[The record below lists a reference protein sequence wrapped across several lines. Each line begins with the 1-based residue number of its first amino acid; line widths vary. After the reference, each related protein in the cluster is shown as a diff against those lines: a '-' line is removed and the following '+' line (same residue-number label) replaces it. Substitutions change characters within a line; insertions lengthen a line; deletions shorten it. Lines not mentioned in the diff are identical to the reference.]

1 MIYHGTSGKKYQTIE
16 KHLGKGAE
24 GIVYPIANASG
35 SVAKIYPP
43 EKKSPE
49 DMKILHRKLQVM
61 LKMKFDPYLNED
73 GTRSLIATWPE
84 DILYDSQGRFA
95 GYVMPALPRNA
106 RSVVVASRPSERNCM
121 LFNNY
126 SWNDSIRTAYN
137 LARKLAYLH
146 RNNIVVGDMNSK
158 NIRVTPDAGVIF
170 IDTDSFDIASPDG
183 TRLKCTVGMP
193 EVCPAEILGKDMRKG
208 GNTFTVYTDRFALAV
223 HIFLLLCNNFHPFNV
238 DSTNG
243 KDTVSSS
250 ILRTNIADG
259 KCPYV
264 KGKAGPVG
272 APSMDL
278 LPDYIMVLF
287 KRAFGYTASTAVRRE
302 TIAHRPTADEWADA
316 LKKLLDEPK
325 ATCRRNA
332 EHTYLKKLH
341 SCPWC
346 LQEKVIAASNRQ
358 NSPAPAS
365 PTKPANIPMRP
376 ATASASASGAAV
388 AAKQVY
394 MPAKS
399 QSSHHSLLPLGLF
412 LYIMLP
418 TVAAGLLTMLLN
430 QAFRITI
437 PYWATLPG
445 AVVAGGFMLYRVID
459 SYSRNSFF
467 SRSFLVLPATILAAV
482 AIMVGYVVVTE
493 IVLPIINFLINA
505 VNFLHD
511 MTQNPFR

>member
-1 MIYHGTSGKKYQTIE
+1 MIYIGKNGRKYQTSE
-16 KHLGKGAE
+16 KHLGKGGE
-24 GIVYPIANASG
+24 GVVYPIENASG

-49 DMKILHRKLQVM
+49 DMKMLHRKLQVM
-61 LKMKFDPYLNED
+61 LGMKFDPYQSE
-73 GTRSLIATWPE
+73 GGIRSLTATWPE

-95 GYVMPALPRNA
+95 GYVMPALPQGA
-106 RSVVVASRPSERNCM
+106 KSLVVACRTAERDCM
-121 LFNNY
+121 LFKNY

-137 LARKLAYLH
+137 LAKKVAYLH
-146 RNNIVVGDMNSK
+146 HNNIVIGDMNSK
-158 NIRVTPDAGVIF
+158 NIQVTPDAGITF

-183 TRLKCTVGMP
+183 TRFKCTVGMP
-193 EVCPAEILGKDMRKG
+193 EVWPAEIQGKDMRKG

-238 DSTNG
+238 APPNG
-243 KDTVSSS
+243 KASVSTSVQS
-250 ILRTNIADG
+250 MNIVRG
-259 KCPYV
+259 NCPRDR
-264 KGKAGPVG
+264 GEAGPVG
-272 APSMDL
+272 APSMEL
-278 LPDYIMVLF
+278 LPDYIMALF
-287 KRAFGYTASTAVRRE
+287 KRAFGYTASNAVQRE

-325 ATCRRNA
+325 ATCRKNA

-346 LQEKVIAASNRQ
+346 SQEKVIAASNRK
-358 NSPAPAS
+358 NSPAPVS
-365 PTKPANIPMRP
+365 STKPAYVPMRP
-376 ATASASASGAAV
+376 ATASGPAV

-445 AVVAGGFMLYRVID
+445 AVVAGGFMLYRVIG